1 MNMLAYD
8 NHKLLEKYTEVDY
21 KIISNVI
28 IQLLMCIKKE
38 GWQKMHILK
47 Q

>member
-28 IQLLMCIKKE
+28 IQLETRHMLLMCIKKE
-38 GWQKMHILK
+38 G
-47 Q
+47 